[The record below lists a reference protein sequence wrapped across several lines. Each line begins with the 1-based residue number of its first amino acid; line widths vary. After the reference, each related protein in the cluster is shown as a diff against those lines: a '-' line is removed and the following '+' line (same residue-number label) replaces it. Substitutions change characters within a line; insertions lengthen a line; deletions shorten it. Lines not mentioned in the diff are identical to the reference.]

1 MENQG
6 AMKSFKL
13 IRPYFRERRKLIV
26 TGIICLMAVDV
37 LQLFIP
43 RVIKWAVDDLTAMTI
58 EWAGLARYAGYILI
72 IAGFM
77 AVLRFIWR
85 RFLIGTSRVVEEGLR
100 NRLFAHIQTLSA
112 GYFDKARTGD
122 LMAHATNDIN
132 NIRMAVGM
140 GVVALTDALFLGFA
154 AICFMAYINVK
165 LTLFALLPMPV
176 IIILSNRFGKKMHR
190 RYTTVQQSFSEL
202 TEVVR
207 ESFAGIRIVKAYNL
221 QAAEYQRLG
230 ESSQHYITENLKLVR
245 ITGSFFPMM
254 VLFTNISLTIVI
266 FLGGRQTIT
275 SVITAGDFVA
285 FINYLNL
292 LMWPMMAMGWV
303 TNLIQRGAASLDR
316 INKILETRPEIVDK
330 PDAAASTAIRGDI
343 RFEKVSFAY
352 DDGAAPVLEELSLTA
367 ESGRVLGVMG
377 PQGSG
382 KTTLLKLIP
391 RLYDV
396 SRGRIAL
403 DDRDIRDY
411 QLAGLRGRIG
421 FVSQEPFLFS
431 GTIRE
436 NVAFGKNAGEDEIHQ
451 ALKAAAL
458 DQTVA
463 ELPRGLDTIVG
474 EKGII
479 LSGGQKQRIVLARAL
494 IHDPRILLLDD
505 PIGQVD
511 AGTAAAILDTI
522 RGFSGQ
528 RTVIIASH
536 RIPAV
541 QFADQI
547 IVLDRGRR
555 IASGTHSEL
564 LEKNRYYAKT
574 EQLQR
579 LENHH

>member
-1 MENQG
+1 MT
-6 AMKSFKL
+6 SFNL
-13 IRPYFRERRKLIV
+13 IRPYFRQRRKLII
-26 TGIICLMAVDV
+26 TGIICLMTVDV

-43 RVIKWAVDDLTAMTI
+43 RVIKWAVDDLTAMDI
-58 EWAGLARYAGYILI
+58 EWAGLARYAGYILL
-72 IAGFM
+72 IAGIM
-77 AVLRFIWR
+77 AVLRFVWR

-100 NRLFAHIQTLSA
+100 NRLFSHIQALSA
-112 GYFDKARTGD
+112 GYFDQARTGD

-140 GVVALTDALFLGFA
+140 GMVAFTDAVFLGTA

-165 LTLFALLPMPV
+165 LTLFALIPMPV
-176 IIILSNRFGKKMHR
+176 IIVLTRRFGQKMHQ

-207 ESFAGIRIVKAYNL
+207 ESFAGIRIIKAYNL
-221 QAAEYQRLG
+221 QPVEYDRLG
-230 ESSQHYITENLKLVR
+230 RASQNYITENLKLVR

-254 VLFTNISLTIVI
+254 ILFTNISLTIVV

-275 SVITAGDFVA
+275 SVITPGDFVA

-292 LMWPMMAMGWV
+292 LTWPMMAIGWV

-316 INKILETRPEIVDK
+316 INNILETRAEIVDSAK
-330 PDAAASTAIRGDI
+330 AVRLADIREDI
-343 RFEKVSFAY
+343 RFERVSFAY
-352 DDGAAPVLEELSLTA
+352 SRETATVINNLSLTA
-367 ESGRVLGVMG
+367 PNGQILGIMG
-377 PQGSG
+377 PQGCG

-396 SRGRIAL
+396 TKGAITI
-403 DDRDIRDY
+403 DGRDIRDIK
-411 QLAGLRGRIG
+411 LDDLRRHIG

-436 NVAFGKNAGEDEIHQ
+436 NVAFGQIADEKRIRLAIHE
-451 ALKAAAL
+451 AAL
-458 DQTVA
+458 DDTVA
-463 ELPRGLDTIVG
+463 ELPHGLDTVVG
-474 EKGII
+474 EKGIV

-494 IHDPRILLLDD
+494 IHEPRILLLDD

-511 AGTAAAILDTI
+511 AATATAILGTI
-522 RGFSGQ
+522 RALATH
-528 RTVIIASH
+528 RTIIIASH

-541 QFADQI
+541 QFADRI
-547 IVLDRGRR
+547 IVLDQGRR

-564 LEKNRYYAKT
+564 LAKSSYYAKT
-574 EQLQR
+574 DQLQR
-579 LENHH
+579 LENFN

>member
-1 MENQG
+1 
-6 AMKSFKL
+6 MKSFKL

-26 TGIICLMAVDV
+26 TGILCLMTVDV

-58 EWAGLARYAGYILI
+58 DWAGLARYAGYILV
-72 IAGFM
+72 IACAM
-77 AVLRFIWR
+77 ALLRFIWR

-100 NRLFAHIQTLSA
+100 NRLFSHIQTLSA
-112 GYFDKARTGD
+112 GYFDNARTGD

-140 GVVALTDALFLGFA
+140 GMVAFTDAVFLGFA
-154 AICFMAYINVK
+154 AICFMAYINIK
-165 LTLFALLPMPV
+165 LTLFALLPMPAIV
-176 IIILSNRFGKKMHR
+176 IFTNRFGKKMHR

-221 QAAEYQRLG
+221 QGVEYKRLG
-230 ESSQHYITENLKLVR
+230 ESSEQYITENLKLVR

-266 FLGGRQTIT
+266 FLGGRQTIGG
-275 SVITAGDFVA
+275 VITAGDFVA

-292 LMWPMMAMGWV
+292 LAWPMMAMGWV

-316 INKILETRPEIVDK
+316 INKILETRPDIVDA
-330 PDAAASTAIRGDI
+330 PDAAAVAHIRGDI
-343 RFEKVSFAY
+343 RFEDVSFAY
-352 DDGAAPVLEELSLTA
+352 SREAAPVIEDLSLTA
-367 ESGRVLGVMG
+367 ESGRVLGIMG

-396 SRGRIAL
+396 SRGRITL
-403 DDRDIRDY
+403 DGRDIRDY
-411 QLAGLRGRIG
+411 QLAELRGRIG

-431 GTIRE
+431 GSIRE
-436 NVAFGKNAGEDEIHQ
+436 NVAFGESADEEDIRR
-451 ALKAAAL
+451 AIKAAAL
-458 DQTVA
+458 EETIA

-494 IHDPRILLLDD
+494 IHDPQILLLDD

-511 AGTAAAILDTI
+511 AGTAAMILETI
-522 RGFSGQ
+522 RGLSGQ

-555 IASGTHSEL
+555 VAAGTHAEL
-564 LEKNRYYAKT
+564 LGKNRYYAKT

-579 LENHH
+579 LENHTQP

>member
-1 MENQG
+1 
-6 AMKSFKL
+6 MKSFKL
-13 IRPYFRERRKLIV
+13 IRPYFRQRRNLII
-26 TGIICLMAVDV
+26 TGILCLMAVDV

-58 EWAGLARYAGYILI
+58 DWAGLARYAGYILV
-72 IAGFM
+72 IACAM
-77 AVLRFIWR
+77 ALLRFIWR

-100 NRLFAHIQTLSA
+100 NRLFFHIQTLSA
-112 GYFDKARTGD
+112 GYFDNARTGD

-140 GVVALTDALFLGFA
+140 GMVALTDAVFLGFS
-154 AICFMAYINVK
+154 AICFMAYINIK
-165 LTLFALLPMPV
+165 LTLFALLPMPL

-221 QAAEYQRLG
+221 QEAEYQRIG
-230 ESSQHYITENLKLVR
+230 ESSQHYIAENLKLVR

-266 FLGGRQTIT
+266 FLGGRQTIA

-316 INKILETRPEIVDK
+316 INKILETRPEIADA
-330 PDAAASTAIRGDI
+330 PGAAAVEKTRGDI
-343 RFEKVSFAY
+343 RFEEVSFAY
-352 DDGAAPVLEELSLTA
+352 GRDASPVLEKLSLTA
-367 ESGRVLGVMG
+367 ESGRVLGIMG

-396 SRGRIAL
+396 SGGRITL
-403 DDRDIRDY
+403 DGRDVRDY
-411 QLAGLRGRIG
+411 QLAELRGRIG

-431 GTIRE
+431 GSIRE
-436 NVAFGKNAGEDEIHQ
+436 NVAFGETADEEKIRR
-451 ALKAAAL
+451 AIKAAAL
-458 DQTVA
+458 EETIA
-463 ELPRGLDTIVG
+463 ELPRGLDTLVG

-494 IHDPRILLLDD
+494 IHDPQILLLDD

-511 AGTAAAILDTI
+511 AGTAATILETI
-522 RGFSGQ
+522 RGLSGQ

-541 QFADQI
+541 QFAEQI

-555 IASGTHSEL
+555 IAAGTHTEL
-564 LEKNRYYAKT
+564 LEKSRYYAKT